1 MNKRDPFRFF
11 LLPALVIACG
21 LAALPVARAS
31 GDPGRIYTTPDAS
44 AKGSIEGKTLVS
56 VTHALAVDHERVHVY
71 RGQLSDG
78 GKSYSFSHL
87 PVGKY
92 DVVLID
98 EGKTIYE
105 GVKLGDP
112 LPQLSEKSAANLK
125 QRVAVADAFFNT
137 HIIHRMGL
145 IGDHV
150 YAFVERLRDRP
161 TLTQAA
167 IAMGNVSRVEIIEF
181 QQADDDWQMT
191 ETRHIYREEEP
202 KQAGAPFM
210 KHFYV
215 SDLGNI
221 RVVDTVKTIPLF
233 TPPQS

>member
-1 MNKRDPFRFF
+1 MNKRASVRPI
-11 LLPALVIACG
+11 LLLALFIGCG
-21 LAALPVARAS
+21 MSALPVARAS
-31 GDPGRIYTTPDAS
+31 GDPGRIYTAPDPS
-44 AKGSIEGKTLVS
+44 AKGGIEGKTSVS

-78 GKSYSFSHL
+78 GKSYSFSNL

-105 GVKLGDP
+105 GVNLGDP

-125 QRVAVADAFFNT
+125 QRIAVADAFFNT

-150 YAFVERLRDRP
+150 YAFVERLRDRA

-167 IAMGNVSRVEIIEF
+167 IAMGNVSRIEIIDF

-191 ETRHIYREEEP
+191 ETRHIYRE
-202 KQAGAPFM
+202 FL
-210 KHFYV
+210 FYYGEDP
-215 SDLGNI
+215 SE
-221 RVVDTVKTIPLF
+221 
-233 TPPQS
+233 